1 MKQLPKTNSVF
12 FSQKCKTTQN
22 CILFHTTHSYYY
34 TIIVVTVTFQ
44 SLITFFSHLL
54 PPVCLAGILPQ
65 TVFSKHQIVSGSW
78 KLALV
83 AFFDCS
89 SV

>member
-12 FSQKCKTTQN
+12 FLKNARLHKTIYFFTLD
-22 CILFHTTHSYYY
+22 ISYYY

-44 SLITFFSHLL
+44 SLITFFSHLV
-54 PPVCLAGILPQ
+54 PPVCLAEILPQ